1 MKKMNKFTPPES
13 LDWSPFKIGT
23 SLKPRPLNST
33 EGIVDRIRV
42 AAFAERQA
50 YYAFLEAARIFKN
63 EVPEDLIQAWKRIAQ
78 EEAKHESWLLKRL
91 VEMNYDVSKLP
102 VGLGLY
108 NSFCDCKSA
117 KEFTLYISDSENKG
131 RLAGLKFVEALKI
144 RDPETARIF
153 SDIAFEELD
162 HIALAAKYFDLE

>member
-1 MKKMNKFTPPES
+1 MSKFTPAES

-23 SLKPRPLNST
+23 TIKPRPLNST
-33 EGIVDRIRV
+33 EGIVDRIRI

-50 YYAFLEAARIFKN
+50 YYAFLEAARIFAD
-63 EVPEDLIQAWKRIAQ
+63 EVPEDLILAWKRIAT

-91 VEMNYDVSKLP
+91 VEINQDVAELT

-108 NSFCDCKSA
+108 NSFSKCDNA
-117 KEFTLYISDSENKG
+117 KDFTIYISDSEEKG
-131 RLAGLKFVEALKI
+131 RLAGLKFVEALET

-153 SDIAFEELD
+153 SNIAIEELD
-162 HIALAAKYFDLE
+162 HISLATKYF

>member
-1 MKKMNKFTPPES
+1 MSKFTSTES

-23 SLKPRPLNST
+23 SVKPRPLNT
-33 EGIVDRIRV
+33 PEGIVDRIRI

-50 YYAFLEAARIFKN
+50 YYAFLEAARIFAN
-63 EVPEDLIQAWKRIAQ
+63 EVPEELVFAWKRIAE

-91 VEMNYDVSKLP
+91 VEINHDIAELP

-108 NSFCDCKSA
+108 NSFCKCQTA
-117 KEFTLYISDSENKG
+117 REFTLYISDSEEKG
-131 RLAGLKFVEALKI
+131 RLAGLKFVEALET
-144 RDPETARIF
+144 RDPVTAKIF

-162 HIALAAKYFDLE
+162 HISLAAKYF

>member
-1 MKKMNKFTPPES
+1 MSKFTPAES

-23 SLKPRPLNST
+23 SLKPRPLNSI
-33 EGIVDRIRV
+33 EGIVDRIRI

-50 YYAFLEAARIFKN
+50 YYAFLEAARIFAD
-63 EVPEDLIQAWKRIAQ
+63 EVPEDLVKAWKRIAM

-91 VEMNYDVSKLP
+91 VEINQNVAELP

-108 NSFCDCKSA
+108 NSFGKCETA
-117 KEFTLYISDSENKG
+117 REFTFYISDSEEKG
-131 RLAGLKFVEALKI
+131 RLAGLKFVEALKT
-144 RDPETARIF
+144 RDPKSAKIF

-162 HIALAAKYFDLE
+162 HISLASKYF